1 MAEDFNQ
8 QVIERFRANGGKVDG
23 FPDLLLLT
31 VAGRR
36 TGRPRTT
43 PLAYR
48 EDAGRYLVFG
58 SNGGAPQHPLWYRNL
73 LAAGGG
79 TAELPDGAGGTVA
92 HSVRP
97 VELDPDERARQYAEQ
112 ARRVPAFAEYAD
124 RADRA
129 IPVIAL
135 HPLDLSGDPAL
146 PAAIVAGLRLHHE
159 DLRRQLADL
168 RARLDGAAVPPGAD
182 FRTAG
187 PVAGLGPVAG
197 PDLAAQLR
205 ARCLSF
211 CHGLDMHHIREEG
224 AFTAFQRQYPQL
236 GPAIARLRADH
247 RTVADALARFEAHLA
262 TPAAADPAALR
273 TELDRLTEGLEAHFA
288 YEEERLLAVS
298 APHPER

>member
-1 MAEDFNQ
+1 MAEGFDQ
-8 QVIERFRANGGKVDG
+8 HVIAQFRANGGKVDG
-23 FPDLLLLT
+23 FSDLLLLT
-31 VAGRR
+31 TAGRR

-43 PLAYR
+43 PLVYR

-79 TAELPDGAGGTVA
+79 TAELPDGAGGIAA

-112 ARRVPAFAEYAD
+112 ARRVPAFAEYAG
-124 RADRA
+124 RAGRA

-135 HPLDLSGDPAL
+135 HPLDLSGDPGL

-168 RARLDGAAVPPGAD
+168 NGRLDGADLHGRLDGAD
-182 FRTAG
+182 PA
-187 PVAGLGPVAG
+187 PG

-236 GPAIARLRADH
+236 APVIARLRADH

-262 TPAAADPAALR
+262 APGADDPAALR
-273 TELDRLTEGLEAHFA
+273 AELDRLTDGLEAHFA
-288 YEEERLLAVS
+288 YEEEHLLAVS

>member
-1 MAEDFNQ
+1 MAEDFNR
-8 QVIERFRANGGKVDG
+8 QVIERFRANGGRVEG

-31 VAGRR
+31 TAGRR
-36 TGRPRTT
+36 TGKPRTT
-43 PLAYR
+43 PLVYR

-79 TAELPDGAGGTVA
+79 TAELPDGRGGTVA

-112 ARRVPAFAEYAD
+112 ARRVPAFAEYAA
-124 RADRA
+124 RADRN
-129 IPVIAL
+129 IPVVAL

-146 PAAIVAGLRLHHE
+146 PAAIVAGLRLHHA

-168 RARLDGAAVPPGAD
+168 RDQLNG
-182 FRTAG
+182 
-187 PVAGLGPVAG
+187 VAPAPA
-197 PDLAAQLR
+197 PDPAAQLR

-224 AFTAFQRQYPQL
+224 AFTAFQRRYPQL
-236 GPAIARLRADH
+236 APALARLRADH
-247 RTVADALARFEAHLA
+247 RTVAEALARFEAHLA
-262 TPAAADPAALR
+262 APGADDPAVLR
-273 TELDRLTEGLEAHFA
+273 AELDRLTDGLEAHFA
-288 YEEERLLAVS
+288 YEEEHLLAAS
-298 APHPER
+298 APHPRP

>member
-8 QVIERFRANGGKVDG
+8 QVVERFRANGGRVDG

-31 VAGRR
+31 TAGRR
-36 TGRPRTT
+36 TGKPRTT

-58 SNGGAPQHPLWYRNL
+58 SNGGAPQHPHWYRNL

-79 TAELPDGAGGTVA
+79 TAELPDGQGGTVL

-112 ARRVPAFAEYAD
+112 ARRVPAFAEYAA
-124 RADRA
+124 RADRD

-135 HPLDLSGDPAL
+135 HPLDLSGNPAL
-146 PAAIVAGLRLHHE
+146 PAAIVGQLRLHHE

-168 RARLDGAAVPPGAD
+168 RAQLDGADPAP
-182 FRTAG
+182 
-187 PVAGLGPVAG
+187 G
-197 PDLAAQLR
+197 PDPAALLR
-205 ARCLSF
+205 ERCLSF

-224 AFTAFQRQYPQL
+224 AFTAFQRRYPQL
-236 GPAIARLRADH
+236 APALTRLRADH

-262 TPAAADPAALR
+262 TPGADDPAALR
-273 TELDRLTEGLEAHFA
+273 AELDRLTDGLEAHFA
-288 YEEERLLAVS
+288 YEEEHLLAAS

>member
-1 MAEDFNQ
+1 MAEDFNR
-8 QVIERFRANGGKVDG
+8 QVIAQFRANGGKVEG

-31 VAGRR
+31 AAGRR

-58 SNGGAPQHPLWYRNL
+58 SNGGAAAHPLWYHNV

-79 TAELPDGAGGTVA
+79 TVELSDGEDGIVA
-92 HSVRP
+92 LAVRP
-97 VELDPDERARQYAEQ
+97 VELAPDERARQYVEQ
-112 ARRVPAFAEYAD
+112 ARRVPSFAEYAD
-124 RADRA
+124 RADLADRV

-135 HPLDLSGDPAL
+135 HPLDLAGDPGL

-168 RARLDGAAVPPGAD
+168 RARLDGADPLP
-182 FRTAG
+182 
-187 PVAGLGPVAG
+187 G

-205 ARCLSF
+205 ERCLSF

-224 AFTAFQRQYPQL
+224 AFTAFERRYPQL
-236 GPAIARLRADH
+236 TPAITRLRADH

-262 TPAAADPAALR
+262 APVDPAGQASGPAVLR
-273 TELDRLTEGLEAHFA
+273 AELDRLTEGLEAHFA
-288 YEEERLLAVS
+288 YEEEHLIATS

>member
-1 MAEDFNQ
+1 MAEDFNR
-8 QVIERFRANGGKVDG
+8 QVIERFRANGGQVDG

-31 VAGRR
+31 AAGRR
-36 TGRPRTT
+36 TGKPRTT

-124 RADRA
+124 RAGRT

-146 PAAIVAGLRLHHE
+146 PAAIVGQLRLHHE
-159 DLRRQLADL
+159 DLRRQLTDL
-168 RARLDGAAVPPGAD
+168 RARLDGAGAG
-182 FRTAG
+182 AG
-187 PVAGLGPVAG
+187 AGAGTVVGTGAGVASG

-205 ARCLSF
+205 AHCLSF

-236 GPAIARLRADH
+236 TPALTRLRADH
-247 RTVADALARFEAHLA
+247 RTVAEALTRFEAHLA
-262 TPAAADPAALR
+262 TPGADDPATLR
-273 TELDRLTEGLEAHFA
+273 AELDRLTDGLEAHFA
-288 YEEERLLAVS
+288 YEEEHLLATS

>member
-1 MAEDFNQ
+1 MADDFNQ

-31 VAGRR
+31 TAGRR
-36 TGRPRTT
+36 TGKPRTT
-43 PLAYR
+43 PLVYR

-58 SNGGAPQHPLWYRNL
+58 SNGGAPHHPLWYRNL

-79 TAELPDGAGGTVA
+79 TAELPDGDGGTVA

-146 PAAIVAGLRLHHE
+146 PAAIVGQLRLHHE

-168 RARLDGAAVPPGAD
+168 RDRLAGTGPAPGP
-182 FRTAG
+182 G
-187 PVAGLGPVAG
+187 PGPASG

-205 ARCLSF
+205 ERCLSF

-224 AFTAFQRQYPQL
+224 AFTAFQRRYPQL
-236 GPAIARLRADH
+236 PPAIARLRADH

-262 TPAAADPAALR
+262 APGADDPAALR
-273 TELDRLTEGLEAHFA
+273 AELDRLTEGLEAHFA
-288 YEEERLLAVS
+288 YEEE
-298 APHPER
+298 